1 MVDQQ
6 GRTLDLEFVGG
17 LITGEGSFCLS
28 VNNLKNG
35 KTVIRP
41 AFYMQMDDIETIE
54 LVASI
59 LKSAGQPPYVH
70 RRQHKSRPGIEFGTV
85 QYNGFKR
92 VSRLIS
98 TVYPHLYGTKKRA
111 AKLVQEFIYS
121 RTQQPPNYPYTE
133 RELEIVAELRATNG
147 NRNGKKNPVATAN
160 PRPIVTLRGHTLGRS
175 A

>member
-1 MVDQQ
+1 MADQQ
-6 GRTLDLEFVGG
+6 GRTLGLEFVGG

-59 LKSAGQPPYVH
+59 LKDAGQAPHVS
-70 RRQHKSRPGIEFGTV
+70 RRQHKSRPGVEFGV
-85 QYNGFKR
+85 IQFYGFKR

-98 TVYPHLYGTKKRA
+98 TVYAHLYGTKRKA
-111 AKLVQEFIYS
+111 AALVQEFIYS
-121 RTQQPPNYPYTE
+121 REQNPPNYPYTE
-133 RELEIVAELRATNG
+133 QELRIVSELRATNG

-160 PRPIVTLRGHTLGRS
+160 PRPIVTLRD
-175 A
+175 